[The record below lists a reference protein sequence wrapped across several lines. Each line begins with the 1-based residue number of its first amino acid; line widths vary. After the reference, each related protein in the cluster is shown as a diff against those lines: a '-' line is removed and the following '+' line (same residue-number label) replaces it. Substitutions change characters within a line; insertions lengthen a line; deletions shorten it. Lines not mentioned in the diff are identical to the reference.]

1 MMLELNEP
9 KMELEILRKEL
20 TRRLDEL
27 QAFINCP
34 QRPSVQSRS
43 GSFGSLSP
51 QQAVPPVI
59 RNVNRQRSSRIVV
72 STGSQ
77 TEELGPL
84 GLTRSSSPSSG
95 SNLSLSRQRLGLER
109 IDSPKSVTTPGH
121 HRERLASC
129 ISDIRAR
136 LASIQ
141 VAAHPRLL
149 RSTDTK
155 CR

>member
-1 MMLELNEP
+1 M
-9 KMELEILRKEL
+9 LRKEL

-34 QRPSVQSRS
+34 QKSPIQSRS

-51 QQAVPPVI
+51 KQGVPPVI
-59 RNVNRQRSSRIVV
+59 RNVNRQRTTRIVV

-77 TEELGPL
+77 TEELRHL
-84 GLTRSSSPSSG
+84 GLPRSPPSSSC

-129 ISDIRAR
+129 VSDIRAR

-141 VAAHPRLL
+141 VDAHPRLL